1 MGVRNL
7 GAPGWGR
14 RRQDA
19 EALPPGEPAGRSAV
33 ALGRRPVPVQP
44 VCALLGRQGCLP
56 GLRGSSTRSPAP
68 DGPVPGCPG
77 GSGWPVWHRQ
87 PGEPVERPGAL
98 ERAQRGERPV
108 GPVLRGAESPPRAWQ
123 PLVRRAWPVRLRW
136 AELQAGQA
144 QVLRPLRPDG
154 LAGLA
159 SRASPGGREL
169 GLRAVGA

>member
-1 MGVRNL
+1 V
-7 GAPGWGR
+7 
-14 RRQDA
+14 
-19 EALPPGEPAGRSAV
+19 
-33 ALGRRPVPVQP
+33 
-44 VCALLGRQGCLP
+44 
-56 GLRGSSTRSPAP
+56 
-68 DGPVPGCPG
+68 
-77 GSGWPVWHRQ
+77 
-87 PGEPVERPGAL
+87 PVERPGAL